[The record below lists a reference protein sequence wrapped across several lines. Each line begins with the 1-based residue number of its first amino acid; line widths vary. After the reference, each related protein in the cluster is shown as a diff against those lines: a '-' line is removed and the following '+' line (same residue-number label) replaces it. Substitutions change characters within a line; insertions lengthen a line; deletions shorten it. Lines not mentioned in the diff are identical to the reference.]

1 MEVNL
6 SPKMA
11 GKSLAEMDVRRKYQ
25 VNVVA
30 IKHQDGSTEMTLEP
44 TKPLAEGDLLVV
56 IGSRKSVEALEDG
69 I

>member
-6 SPKMA
+6 TRKVV
-11 GKSLAEMDVRRKYQ
+11 GKSLTELDVRKKYQ

-30 IKHQDGSTEMTLEP
+30 IKHADGTTEMTLEP
-44 TKPLAEGDLLVV
+44 TKPLLEGDLLVV

>member
-1 MEVNL
+1 
-6 SPKMA
+6 
-11 GKSLAEMDVRRKYQ
+11 MDVRRKYQ

>member
-1 MEVNL
+1 MNL
-6 SPKMA
+6 SQSMA
-11 GKSLAEMDVRRKYQ
+11 GKSLAELDVRRQYQ

-30 IKHQDGSTEMTLEP
+30 VKHRDGSTEMTLEP
-44 TKPLAEGDLLVV
+44 TKPLQEGDLLVV